1 MSKSNT
7 TIVTRPAFNAPVRK
21 LATAFA
27 NVGKAG
33 VKLGDAVLEVAPTI
47 PEDGIQVFCKMLQAK
62 LDEQNP
68 AMANSNKTQVS
79 YVRRVITAIVVDGRE
94 IEPGQTLRGI
104 YESLPKAK
112 TGGASHTRKTAK
124 PDGKETTEKP
134 EGKIVTLTSA
144 EKRAMEIN
152 AAITTLFGTC
162 NPELIAAVEYA
173 VSNSGVFMSWASAS
187 AKAAKLAEMEAALET
202 VPAKK
207 PRKAPTKRTTKKEA
221 ATV

>member
-1 MSKSNT
+1 MAKSNT
-7 TIVTRPAFNAPVRK
+7 TIVSRPAFNAPVRK

-33 VKLGDAVLEVAPTI
+33 VKLGDTVLEVAPTI
-47 PEDGIQVFCKMLQAK
+47 PKDGIQVFCKMLQAK

-79 YVRRVITAIVVDGRE
+79 YVRRVITAIVVDGRK

-104 YESLPKAK
+104 YDSLPKAK
-112 TGGASHTRKTAK
+112 TGGASHNRKMEK
-124 PDGKETTEKP
+124 PEDKETAEKP
-134 EGKIVTLTSA
+134 EGKIVTLTA
-144 EKRAMEIN
+144 TEKRAMEIN

-173 VSNSGVFMSWASAS
+173 VNNSGVFMSWASAS
-187 AKAAKLAEMEAALET
+187 AKAAKLAELEAALDKAPT
-202 VPAKK
+202 
-207 PRKAPTKRTTKKEA
+207 KAPTKRKARTSRKETT
-221 ATV
+221 TV

>member
-1 MSKSNT
+1 MAKSNT
-7 TIVTRPAFNAPVRK
+7 AIVSRPAFNAPVRK

-33 VKLGDAVLEVAPTI
+33 VKLGDTVLEVAPSI
-47 PEDGIQVFCKMLQAK
+47 PKDGIQVFCKMLQAK

-68 AMANSNKTQVS
+68 DMTGSNKTQVS
-79 YVRRVITAIVVDGRE
+79 YVRRVITAIVVDGRK

-104 YESLPKAK
+104 YDSLPKAK
-112 TGGASHTRKTAK
+112 TGGASHARKTAK
-124 PDGKETTEKP
+124 SDDKENPEKP
-134 EGKIVTLTSA
+134 EGKIVTLTAA

-173 VSNSGVFMSWASAS
+173 VNNSGLFMTWASAS
-187 AKAAKLAEMEAALET
+187 AKAAKLAEMETALET
-202 VPAKK
+202 VTAKK
-207 PRKAPTKRTTKKEA
+207 PRNNRAKQKETA
-221 ATV
+221 MA

>member
-1 MSKSNT
+1 MTKSNT
-7 TIVTRPAFNAPVRK
+7 AIVSRPAFNAPVRK

-33 VKLGDAVLEVAPTI
+33 VKLGDTVLEIAPSI
-47 PEDGIQVFCKMLQAK
+47 PKDGIQVFCKMLQAK

-79 YVRRVITAIVVDGRE
+79 YVRRVITAIVVDGRK

-104 YESLPKAK
+104 YDSLPKAP
-112 TGGASHTRKTAK
+112 TGGASHARKTAK
-124 PDGKETTEKP
+124 SDNKETPEKP
-134 EGKIVTLTSA
+134 EGKIVTLTAA

-173 VSNSGVFMSWASAS
+173 VNNSGVFMSWASAS
-187 AKAAKLAEMEAALET
+187 AKAAKLAELEATLDK

-207 PRKAPTKRTTKKEA
+207 QRKARTTRKES